1 MFTFFR
7 SILATLL
14 LFIICSILNAQPIIC
29 SILNTQPI
37 PTISTQ
43 SFNRFLALPATGG
56 TTPDFVQDL
65 SGVEWHRLAKIWNYT
80 GDPQYFRR
88 LQKIIDPYVTSS
100 GTLAGCHPSDK
111 FVNGEALLIV
121 YQVTQQEKYFTAATQ
136 LFRMMQATYF
146 AAKEMKVDYS
156 EQLPIAQIPFYAAYA
171 GFMRDTAS
179 FTALANQV
187 ENAYRVL
194 KQSGKVDVINTVNL
208 LSILVDVLDYYPT
221 APAANR
227 FKMLMNQLA
236 NQANTIRWKTQF
248 SHPAPEY
255 QANLQKAQFA
265 YLYAIS
271 KAIRKQYIP
280 AKYASLFT
288 ELDPNLFSAE
298 AKSVD
303 WQAAASIEWDLL
315 QKSKAGNNRLF
326 LLDDYFN
333 AEKKADL
340 SGVVKPYHY
349 KWDEWHN
356 GGFYMLGD
364 IIESAGL
371 QTGTLST
378 APTADNLRDASIYMI
393 VDPDHVPDNP
403 TPNYMT
409 DAYSQTIVNWVKSGG
424 VLVLFHNDKAN
435 TEFTHFNIL
444 SKSFGITLNEDIQN
458 RVPGV
463 EFAYGKVDIPAE
475 HPVLPNVQK
484 IYQKDV
490 CSITVQDPAKVVLQ
504 KDSVAIFAVAKL
516 GKGTVFVTGD
526 PWLYNEYVSGL
537 RLSPDFQ
544 NFQAAKDFVHWL
556 IQQIPEKL
564 SK

>member
-1 MFTFFR
+1 MFPSKRGIVATILFFI
-7 SILATLL
+7 S
-14 LFIICSILNAQPIIC
+14 CSVLK
-29 SILNTQPI
+29 SQPI
-37 PTISTQ
+37 PTLSFQ
-43 SFNRFLALPATGG
+43 SLNRFLGLPATVGAV
-56 TTPDFVQDL
+56 PDFVQDL
-65 SGVEWHRLAKIWNYT
+65 SGVEWHRLAKVWNYT

-88 LQKIIDPYVTSS
+88 LQKTIDPYVTNS
-100 GTLAGCHPSDK
+100 GTLVGCHPSDK

-136 LFRMMQATYF
+136 LFRMMQDTYF
-146 AAKEMKVDYS
+146 AAKEMKGDYS

-171 GFMRDTAS
+171 SFMRDTAS
-179 FTALANQV
+179 ITALAYQS
-187 ENAYRVL
+187 ENAYQVL
-194 KQSGKVDVINTVNL
+194 RQSGKVDVFNTANL
-208 LSILVDVLDYYPT
+208 LSILVDVLEYYPT

-227 FKMLMNQLA
+227 FKTLINQLA
-236 NQANTIRWKTQF
+236 KEASTIQWKKEF

-255 QANLQKAQFA
+255 QANLLKAQCI
-265 YLYAIS
+265 YVYAIS
-271 KAIRKQYIP
+271 KAIRKQNIP
-280 AKYASLFT
+280 AKYASRFSDLN
-288 ELDPNLFSAE
+288 DNLFSAE
-298 AKSVD
+298 TKSVD
-303 WQAAASIEWDLL
+303 WQAAACIEWDLL
-315 QKSKAGNNRLF
+315 QKNSVGKNRLF

-333 AEKKADL
+333 AEKKADV
-340 SGVVKPYHY
+340 SGVVKSYHY

-371 QTGTLST
+371 QTETLSA
-378 APTADNLRDASIYMI
+378 APTADNLRGASIYMI

-409 DAYSQTIVNWVKSGG
+409 DAYAQTIVNWVKSGG
-424 VLVLFHNDKAN
+424 VLVLFHNDKVN

-463 EFAYGKVDIPAE
+463 EFAYGKVDIPAS

-490 CSITVQDPAKVVLQ
+490 CSITVQEPAKVVLQ

-516 GKGTVFVTGD
+516 GRGTVFVTGD

-544 NFQAAKDFVHWL
+544 NFQAAKDLVQWL
-556 IQQIPEKL
+556 IQQIPEKR
-564 SK
+564 SKK

>member
-1 MFTFFR
+1 
-7 SILATLL
+7 
-14 LFIICSILNAQPIIC
+14 
-29 SILNTQPI
+29 
-37 PTISTQ
+37 
-43 SFNRFLALPATGG
+43 
-56 TTPDFVQDL
+56 
-65 SGVEWHRLAKIWNYT
+65 
-80 GDPQYFRR
+80 
-88 LQKIIDPYVTSS
+88 
-100 GTLAGCHPSDK
+100 
-111 FVNGEALLIV
+111 VNGEALLIM

-146 AAKEMKVDYS
+146 ASNEKKGDYS

-179 FTALANQV
+179 VTALADQV
-187 ENAYRVL
+187 ENAYQVL
-194 KQSGKVDVINTVNL
+194 KRLGKADVFNTVNL
-208 LSILVDVLDYYPT
+208 FSILVDVLEYYPT
-221 APAANR
+221 ASAANR
-227 FKMLMNQLA
+227 YKSLINQLA
-236 NQANTIRWKTQF
+236 KEASTIQWKKQF

-255 QANLQKAQFA
+255 QANLQKAQFV
-265 YLYAIS
+265 YVYAIS

-280 AKYASLFT
+280 TKYASRFSELDVNLFT
-288 ELDPNLFSAE
+288 AE
-298 AKSVD
+298 AKAVD
-303 WQAAASIEWDLL
+303 WQAAACIEIDLL

-333 AEKKADL
+333 AEKKADV

-364 IIESAGL
+364 IIESNGL
-371 QTGTLST
+371 QKGTLSA
-378 APTADNLRDASIYMI
+378 APTADNLKDASIYMI

-409 DAYSQTIVNWVKSGG
+409 DDYAQTIVNWVKSGG
-424 VLVLFHNDKAN
+424 VLVLFHNDKVN

-463 EFAYGKVDIPAE
+463 EFAYGKVDIPAN
-475 HPVLPNVQK
+475 HPILPNVQK
-484 IYQKDV
+484 IYQKDI
-490 CSITVQDPAKVVLQ
+490 CSITVQEPAKVMLQ

-537 RLSPDFQ
+537 RLSPDYQ
-544 NFQAAKDFVHWL
+544 NFQAAKDLVQWL
-556 IQQIPEKL
+556 IQQIPEKR
-564 SK
+564 SKQ

>member
-14 LFIICSILNAQPIIC
+14 LFISCSVLKSQPN
-29 SILNTQPI
+29 S
-37 PTISTQ
+37 TISSQ
-43 SFNRFLALPATGG
+43 SLNRFLGLPATVG
-56 TTPDFVQDL
+56 TSADFVQDL
-65 SGVEWHRLAKIWNYT
+65 SGVEWHRLAKVWNYT

-88 LQKIIDPYVTSS
+88 LQKIIDPYVSSS
-100 GTLAGCHPSDK
+100 GTLAGCHPSDR

-146 AAKEMKVDYS
+146 AVKEKKGDYS

-171 GFMRDTAS
+171 GFLRDTAS
-179 FTALANQV
+179 VTALADQV
-187 ENAYRVL
+187 ENAYQVL
-194 KQSGKVDVINTVNL
+194 KRLGKADVFNTVNL
-208 LSILVDVLDYYPT
+208 FSILVDVLEYYPT

-227 FKMLMNQLA
+227 YKSLINQLA
-236 NQANTIRWKTQF
+236 KEASTIQWKKQF

-265 YLYAIS
+265 YVYAIS
-271 KAIRKQYIP
+271 KSIRKQYIP
-280 AKYASLFT
+280 SKYANRFS

-298 AKSVD
+298 ARAVD
-303 WQAAASIEWDLL
+303 WQAAACIELDLL
-315 QKSKAGNNRLF
+315 QKSKVGNNRLF

-333 AEKKADL
+333 AEKKADV

-403 TPNYMT
+403 TPNLMT
-409 DAYSQTIVNWVKSGG
+409 DAYAQTIVNWVKSGG

-463 EFAYGKVDIPAE
+463 EFAYGKVDIPANL
-475 HPVLPNVQK
+475 PILPNVQK
-484 IYQKDV
+484 IYQKDI
-490 CSITVQDPAKVVLQ
+490 CSITVQEPAKVMLQ

-537 RLSPDFQ
+537 RLSPDYQ
-544 NFQAAKDFVHWL
+544 NFQAAKDLVQWL
-556 IQQIPEKL
+556 IQQIPEKR
-564 SK
+564 SKQ

>member
-14 LFIICSILNAQPIIC
+14 LFISCSILNA
-29 SILNTQPI
+29 QPI

-43 SFNRFLALPATGG
+43 SLNRFLALPATGG
-56 TTPDFVQDL
+56 ITPDFVQDL
-65 SGVEWHRLAKIWNYT
+65 SGVEWHRLARVWNYT

-88 LQKIIDPYVTSS
+88 LQKVIDPYVSSS
-100 GTLAGCHPSDK
+100 GTLVGCHPSDK

-136 LFRMMQATYF
+136 LFRMMQDTYV
-146 AAKEMKVDYS
+146 AAKEMKGDYS

-179 FTALANQV
+179 ITVIANQV
-187 ENAYRVL
+187 ENAFLVL
-194 KQSGKVDVINTVNL
+194 KQSGKVDVFNTVNL
-208 LSILVDVLDYYPT
+208 LSILVDVLEYFPN

-227 FKMLMNQLA
+227 FKTMINLLA

-248 SHPAPEY
+248 SHAAPEY

-265 YLYAIS
+265 YVYAIS

-280 AKYASLFT
+280 AKYANRFS

-303 WQAAASIEWDLL
+303 WQAAACIEWDLL
-315 QKSKAGNNRLF
+315 QKNNVGKNRLF

-333 AEKKADL
+333 AEKKADV

-371 QTGTLST
+371 QTGTLSA

-409 DAYSQTIVNWVKSGG
+409 DAYAQTIVNWVKSGG

-435 TEFTHFNIL
+435 TEFTRFNIL

-463 EFAYGKVDIPAE
+463 EFAYGKVDIPAA

-490 CSITVQDPAKVVLQ
+490 CSISVQDPAKVVLQ

-544 NFQAAKDFVHWL
+544 NFQAAKDLVQWL
-556 IQQIPEKL
+556 IQQIPEKR
-564 SK
+564 SKK

>member
-1 MFTFFR
+1 MTPSKR
-7 SILATLL
+7 SIVATLFFFISCSVLKSQPNPTVSSQSLNRL
-14 LFIICSILNAQPIIC
+14 LV
-29 SILNTQPI
+29 
-37 PTISTQ
+37 
-43 SFNRFLALPATGG
+43 LPATAG

-88 LQKIIDPYVTSS
+88 LQKVIDPYVSSS
-100 GTLAGCHPSDK
+100 GILAGCHPSDK
-111 FVNGEALLIV
+111 FVNGESLLIV

-136 LFRMMQATYF
+136 LFRMMQAAYF
-146 AAKEMKVDYS
+146 AKNEKKGDYS

-179 FTALANQV
+179 ITALANLV
-187 ENAYRVL
+187 ENAYQVL
-194 KQSGKVDVINTVNL
+194 KQSGKVDVFNTVSL
-208 LSILVDVLDYYPT
+208 LSILVDVLEYYPT

-227 FKMLMNQLA
+227 FKALINQLA

-255 QANLQKAQFA
+255 QANLQNAQFV
-265 YLYAIS
+265 YVYAIS

-280 AKYASLFT
+280 TKYAIRFSELDANLFT
-288 ELDPNLFSAE
+288 SEVKA
-298 AKSVD
+298 VD
-303 WQAAASIEWDLL
+303 WQAAAFIEWDLL
-315 QKSKAGNNRLF
+315 QKYNVGKNRLF

-333 AEKKADL
+333 AEKKADV

-371 QTGTLST
+371 QTATLSA
-378 APTADNLRDASIYMI
+378 APTAENLKDASIYMI
-393 VDPDHVPDNP
+393 VDPDHLQDNP

-409 DAYSQTIVNWVKSGG
+409 ETYTQTIVNWVKAGG
-424 VLVLFHNDKAN
+424 VLVLFHNDKLN
-435 TEFTHFNIL
+435 TEFTHFNLL
-444 SKSFGITLNEDIQN
+444 SKSFGIQLNEDIQN

-463 EFAYGKVDIPAE
+463 EFAYGKVDIPAN
-475 HPVLPNVQK
+475 HPILPNVQK
-484 IYQKDV
+484 IYQKDI
-490 CSITVQDPAKVVLQ
+490 CSITVQDPAKVMLQ
-504 KDSVAIFAVAKL
+504 KDSIAIFAVAKL

-544 NFQAAKDFVHWL
+544 NFQAAKDLVQWL
-556 IQQIPEKL
+556 IQQIPEKRV
-564 SK
+564 K

>member
-1 MFTFFR
+1 MFTSYR
-7 SILATLL
+7 SILAIFL
-14 LFIICSILNAQPIIC
+14 LFTSCFNLTAQPV
-29 SILNTQPI
+29 P
-37 PTISTQ
+37 PISTQ
-43 SFNRFLALPATGG
+43 SFNRFLALPVTGG

-88 LQKIIDPYVTSS
+88 LQKVVDPYVTSS
-100 GTLAGCHPSDK
+100 GTLVGCHPSDK

-136 LFRMMQATYF
+136 LFRMMRDNYF
-146 AAKEMKVDYS
+146 SEEKKKQHYS
-156 EQLPIAQIPFYAAYA
+156 ETIPIAQIPFYAAYA

-179 FTALANQV
+179 ITAIANHV
-187 ENAYRVL
+187 EYACNILSR
-194 KQSGKVDVINTVNL
+194 SGKMDAYNTV
-208 LSILVDVLDYYPT
+208 SMFTILVDVLEYYPS

-227 FKMLMNQLA
+227 IRTLVTQLA
-236 NQANTIRWKTQF
+236 NQATAFQWKKLSVSNTASEAALR
-248 SHPAPEY
+248 EVECMY
-255 QANLQKAQFA
+255 V
-265 YLYAIS
+265 YAVS

-280 AKYASLFT
+280 ANNASRFSQLDANIFT
-288 ELDPNLFSAE
+288 RESA
-298 AKSVD
+298 AVD
-303 WQAAASIEWDLL
+303 WQAAACIELDLL
-315 QKSKAGNNRLF
+315 QKSKAGKNRLF

-333 AEKKADL
+333 AEKKADV

-364 IIESAGL
+364 IIESTGL
-371 QTGTLST
+371 QTGTLSA
-378 APTADNLRDASIYMI
+378 APTADNLKDASIYMI

-409 DAYSQTIVNWVKSGG
+409 DDYAQTIVNWVKSGG
-424 VLVLFHNDKAN
+424 VLVLFHNDKVN

-463 EFAYGKVDIPAE
+463 EFAYGKVDIPAN
-475 HPVLPNVQK
+475 HPILPNVQK
-484 IYQKDV
+484 IYQKDI
-490 CSITVQDPAKVVLQ
+490 CSITVQEPAKVMLQ

-537 RLSPDFQ
+537 RLSPDYQ
-544 NFQAAKDFVHWL
+544 NFQAAKDLVQWL
-556 IQQIPEKL
+556 IQQIPEKR
-564 SK
+564 SKQ

>member
-1 MFTFFR
+1 MFTSYR
-7 SILATLL
+7 SILATFLL
-14 LFIICSILNAQPIIC
+14 YTSCFNLTA
-29 SILNTQPI
+29 QPI

-43 SFNRFLALPATGG
+43 SFNRFLALPVAVG

-65 SGVEWHRLAKIWNYT
+65 SVVEWHRLAKIWNYT

-88 LQKIIDPYVTSS
+88 LQKVIDPYVTSS
-100 GTLAGCHPSDK
+100 GTLVGCHPSDK

-121 YQVTQQEKYFTAATQ
+121 HQVTQQEKYFTAATH
-136 LFRMMQATYF
+136 LFRMMQKNYF
-146 AAKEMKVDYS
+146 SAEKKVQDYS
-156 EQLPIAQIPFYAAYA
+156 ESIPLVQIPFYAAYA

-179 FTALANQV
+179 IIALADQI
-187 ENAYRVL
+187 ENAYQVL
-194 KQSGKVDVINTVNL
+194 KQSGKGDVFNTVNL
-208 LSILVDVLDYYPT
+208 LSILVDVLEYYPT

-227 FKMLMNQLA
+227 LKTLINLLA
-236 NQANTIRWKTQF
+236 NQANTIRWKAQF
-248 SHPAPEY
+248 AHPAPEY
-255 QANLQKAQFA
+255 QANLQKAQFV
-265 YLYAIS
+265 YMYAIS

-280 AKYASLFT
+280 AKYVSRYSEMDT
-288 ELDPNLFSAE
+288 NLFSAE
-298 AKSVD
+298 SKAVD
-303 WQAAASIEWDLL
+303 WQAAACIELDLL
-315 QKSKAGNNRLF
+315 QKSKLGNNRLF

-333 AEKKADL
+333 AERKADV

-356 GGFYMLGD
+356 GGFFMLGD

-371 QTGTLST
+371 KTGTLSA
-378 APTADNLRDASIYMI
+378 APSAENLKDASIYMI

-403 TPNYMT
+403 TPNYIT
-409 DAYSQTIVNWVKSGG
+409 ETYAQTIVSWVKTGG
-424 VLVLFHNDKAN
+424 VLVLFHNDKVN

-463 EFAYGKVDIPAE
+463 EFAYGKIDIPAN
-475 HPVLPNVQK
+475 HPILPNVQK
-484 IYQKDV
+484 IYQKDI
-490 CSITVQDPAKVVLQ
+490 CSITVQDPAKVMLQ

-537 RLSPDFQ
+537 RLSPDYQ
-544 NFQAAKDFVHWL
+544 NFQAAKDLVQWL
-556 IQQIPEKL
+556 IRQIPNKQRN
-564 SK
+564 

>member
-1 MFTFFR
+1 MFPFKR
-7 SILATLL
+7 SIVATLL
-14 LFIICSILNAQPIIC
+14 LFISN
-29 SILNTQPI
+29 SVVKSQPI
-37 PTISTQ
+37 PTLSFQ
-43 SFNRFLALPATGG
+43 SLNQFLALPATVG

-88 LQKIIDPYVTSS
+88 LQNVIDPYVSS
-100 GTLAGCHPSDK
+100 TGTLTGCHPTDK

-121 YQVTQQEKYFTAATQ
+121 YQVTQQEKYFTAATL

-146 AAKEMKVDYS
+146 ASNEKKGDYS
-156 EQLPIAQIPFYAAYA
+156 EQLPIAQIPFYASYA

-179 FTALANQV
+179 ITALANLV
-187 ENAYRVL
+187 ENACQVL
-194 KQSGKVDVINTVNL
+194 KQSGKVDVFNTVNL
-208 LSILVDVLDYYPT
+208 LSILVDVLEYYPT

-227 FKMLMNQLA
+227 FKTLINQLTKEA
-236 NQANTIRWKTQF
+236 STIQWKKQF

-255 QANLQKAQFA
+255 QANLQKAQCI
-265 YLYAIS
+265 YVYAIS

-280 AKYASLFT
+280 AKYASRFSDLNDNLFT
-288 ELDPNLFSAE
+288 AE
-298 AKSVD
+298 TKCVD
-303 WQAAASIEWDLL
+303 WQAAACIEWDLL
-315 QKSKAGNNRLF
+315 QKNSVGNNRLF

-333 AEKKADL
+333 AEKKADV

-371 QTGTLST
+371 QTATLSA
-378 APTADNLRDASIYMI
+378 APTAENLKDASIYMI
-393 VDPDHVPDNP
+393 VDPDHLQDNP

-409 DAYSQTIVNWVKSGG
+409 ETYAQTIVKWVKAGG
-424 VLVLFHNDKAN
+424 VLVLFHNDKVN
-435 TEFTHFNIL
+435 TEFTQFNLL
-444 SKSFGITLNEDIQN
+444 SKSFGIQLNDDIQN

-463 EFAYGKVDIPAE
+463 EFAYGKVDIPAN
-475 HPVLPNVQK
+475 HPILPNVQK
-484 IYQKDV
+484 IYQKDI

-504 KDSVAIFAVAKL
+504 KDSIAIFAVAKL

-544 NFQAAKDFVHWL
+544 NFQAAKDLVQWL
-556 IQQIPEKL
+556 IQQIPEKRV
-564 SK
+564 K

>member
-1 MFTFFR
+1 MFPFIR
-7 SILATLL
+7 SIVATLL
-14 LFIICSILNAQPIIC
+14 LFISCSVLK
-29 SILNTQPI
+29 SQPI
-37 PTISTQ
+37 PALSFQ
-43 SFNRFLALPATGG
+43 SLNQFLALPATVG

-88 LQKIIDPYVTSS
+88 LQKIIDPFVTSN
-100 GTLAGCHPSDK
+100 GTLLGCHPSDK

-121 YQVTQQEKYFTAATQ
+121 YQVTQQEKYFTAANQ

-146 AAKEMKVDYS
+146 AAKEKKGDYS

-179 FTALANQV
+179 FTVIANQV
-187 ENAYRVL
+187 ENAFLVL
-194 KQSGKVDVINTVNL
+194 KQSGKIDVFNTVNL
-208 LSILVDVLDYYPT
+208 LSILVDVLEYFPT

-227 FKMLMNQLA
+227 IKTLMNQLA
-236 NQANTIRWKTQF
+236 NQANTIGWEKQF
-248 SHPAPEY
+248 SHAAPEN

-265 YLYAIS
+265 YVYAIS

-280 AKYASLFT
+280 AKYASRFS
-288 ELDPNLFSAE
+288 ELDPTLFTAE
-298 AKSVD
+298 AKAVD
-303 WQAAASIEWDLL
+303 WQAAACIEWDLL
-315 QKSKAGNNRLF
+315 QKNSVGKNRLF

-333 AEKKADL
+333 AEKKADV
-340 SGVVKPYHY
+340 SGIIKPYHY

-371 QTGTLST
+371 QTGTLSA
-378 APTADNLRDASIYMI
+378 APTTDNLRDASIYMI

-409 DAYSQTIVNWVKSGG
+409 VDYVQTIVNWVKAGG
-424 VLVLFHNDKAN
+424 VLVLFHNDKVN
-435 TEFTHFNIL
+435 TEFTQFNLL
-444 SKSFGITLNEDIQN
+444 SKFFGITLNEDIQN

-463 EFAYGKVDIPAE
+463 EFAYGKVDIPAS

-490 CSITVQDPAKVVLQ
+490 CSITVQEPAKVVLQ

-516 GKGTVFVTGD
+516 GRGTVFVTGD

-544 NFQAAKDFVHWL
+544 NFQAAKDLVQWL
-556 IQQIPEKL
+556 IQQIPEKR
-564 SK
+564 SKK

>member
-1 MFTFFR
+1 MFPSKR

-14 LFIICSILNAQPIIC
+14 LFISCSVLKSQP
-29 SILNTQPI
+29 N
-37 PTISTQ
+37 PTISSQ
-43 SFNRFLALPATGG
+43 SFNRFLGLPATVG
-56 TTPDFVQDL
+56 TSLDFVKDL
-65 SGVEWHRLAKIWNYT
+65 SGLEWHRLARIWNYT

-88 LQKIIDPYVTSS
+88 LQKLIDPYVSS
-100 GTLAGCHPSDK
+100 TGTLTGCHPTDK
-111 FVNGEALLIV
+111 FVNGEALLIM

-146 AAKEMKVDYS
+146 ASNEKKGDYS

-179 FTALANQV
+179 VTALADQV
-187 ENAYRVL
+187 ENAYQVL
-194 KQSGKVDVINTVNL
+194 KRLGKADVFNTVNL
-208 LSILVDVLDYYPT
+208 FSILVDVLEYYPT
-221 APAANR
+221 ASAANR
-227 FKMLMNQLA
+227 YKSLINQLA
-236 NQANTIRWKTQF
+236 KEASTIQWKKQF

-255 QANLQKAQFA
+255 QANLHKAQFV
-265 YLYAIS
+265 YVYAIS

-280 AKYASLFT
+280 AKYASRFSELDVNLFT
-288 ELDPNLFSAE
+288 AE
-298 AKSVD
+298 AKAVD
-303 WQAAASIEWDLL
+303 WQAAACIEIDLL

-333 AEKKADL
+333 AEKKADV

-364 IIESAGL
+364 IIESNGL
-371 QTGTLST
+371 QKGTLSA
-378 APTADNLRDASIYMI
+378 APTADNLKDASIYMI

-409 DAYSQTIVNWVKSGG
+409 DDYAQTIVNWVKSGG
-424 VLVLFHNDKAN
+424 VLVLFHNDKVN

-463 EFAYGKVDIPAE
+463 EFAYGKVDIPAN
-475 HPVLPNVQK
+475 HPILPNVQK
-484 IYQKDV
+484 IYQKDI
-490 CSITVQDPAKVVLQ
+490 CSITVQEPAKVMLQ

-537 RLSPDFQ
+537 RLSPDYQ
-544 NFQAAKDFVHWL
+544 NFQAAKDLVQWL
-556 IQQIPEKL
+556 IQQIPEKR
-564 SK
+564 SKQ

>member
-1 MFTFFR
+1 MFPSKR

-14 LFIICSILNAQPIIC
+14 LFISCSVLNA
-29 SILNTQPI
+29 QPI
-37 PTISTQ
+37 PTISSQ
-43 SFNRFLALPATGG
+43 SLNRFLGLPATVG
-56 TTPDFVQDL
+56 TSLDFVQDL
-65 SGVEWHRLAKIWNYT
+65 SGVEWHRLAKVWNYT

-88 LQKIIDPYVTSS
+88 LQKVIDPYVSS
-100 GTLAGCHPSDK
+100 TGTLTGCHPTDK

-146 AAKEMKVDYS
+146 ASNEKKGDYS

-179 FTALANQV
+179 VTALADQV
-187 ENAYRVL
+187 ENAYQVL
-194 KQSGKVDVINTVNL
+194 KRLGKADVFNTVNL
-208 LSILVDVLDYYPT
+208 FSILVDVLEYYPT
-221 APAANR
+221 ASAANR
-227 FKMLMNQLA
+227 YKSLINQLA
-236 NQANTIRWKTQF
+236 KEASTIQWKKQF

-255 QANLQKAQFA
+255 QANLQKAQFV
-265 YLYAIS
+265 YVYAIS

-280 AKYASLFT
+280 TKYASRFSELDVNLFT
-288 ELDPNLFSAE
+288 AE
-298 AKSVD
+298 AKAVD
-303 WQAAASIEWDLL
+303 WQAAACIEIDLL

-333 AEKKADL
+333 AEKKADV

-364 IIESAGL
+364 IIESNGL
-371 QTGTLST
+371 QKGTLSA
-378 APTADNLRDASIYMI
+378 APTADNLKDASIYMI

-409 DAYSQTIVNWVKSGG
+409 DDYAQTIVNWVKSGG
-424 VLVLFHNDKAN
+424 VLVLFHNDKVN

-463 EFAYGKVDIPAE
+463 EFAYGKVDIPAN
-475 HPVLPNVQK
+475 HPILPNVQK
-484 IYQKDV
+484 IYQKDI
-490 CSITVQDPAKVVLQ
+490 CSITVQEPAKVMLQ

-537 RLSPDFQ
+537 RLSPDYQ
-544 NFQAAKDFVHWL
+544 NFQAAKDLVQWL
-556 IQQIPEKL
+556 IQQIPEKR
-564 SK
+564 SKQ

>member
-1 MFTFFR
+1 
-7 SILATLL
+7 
-14 LFIICSILNAQPIIC
+14 
-29 SILNTQPI
+29 
-37 PTISTQ
+37 
-43 SFNRFLALPATGG
+43 
-56 TTPDFVQDL
+56 
-65 SGVEWHRLAKIWNYT
+65 
-80 GDPQYFRR
+80 
-88 LQKIIDPYVTSS
+88 
-100 GTLAGCHPSDK
+100 
-111 FVNGEALLIV
+111 
-121 YQVTQQEKYFTAATQ
+121 
-136 LFRMMQATYF
+136 
-146 AAKEMKVDYS
+146 
-156 EQLPIAQIPFYAAYA
+156 
-171 GFMRDTAS
+171 MRDTAS
-179 FTALANQV
+179 ISSIANQV
-187 ENAYRVL
+187 ENACRVL
-194 KQSGKVDVINTVNL
+194 KQSGMVDVFNTVNL
-208 LSILVDVLDYYPT
+208 LSILVDVLEYYPSG
-221 APAANR
+221 PAANR
-227 FKMLMNQLA
+227 FKTLMNQLA

-265 YLYAIS
+265 YVYAIS

-280 AKYASLFT
+280 AKYASRFS
-288 ELDPNLFSAE
+288 ELDPNLFTAE

-303 WQAAASIEWDLL
+303 WQAAACIEWDLL
-315 QKSKAGNNRLF
+315 QKNSVGKNRLF

-333 AEKKADL
+333 AEKKVDV

-356 GGFYMLGD
+356 GGFYMMGD

-371 QTGTLST
+371 QTGTLSA

-403 TPNYMT
+403 SPNYMT
-409 DAYSQTIVNWVKSGG
+409 DTYAQTIVNWVKSGG

-463 EFAYGKVDIPAE
+463 EFAYGKVDIPAA

-544 NFQAAKDFVHWL
+544 NFQAAKDLVQWL
-556 IQQIPEKL
+556 IQQIPEKRV
-564 SK
+564 K

>member
-1 MFTFFR
+1 MFPSKR

-14 LFIICSILNAQPIIC
+14 LFISCSVLKSQP
-29 SILNTQPI
+29 N
-37 PTISTQ
+37 PTISSQ
-43 SFNRFLALPATGG
+43 SLNRFLGLPATVG
-56 TTPDFVQDL
+56 TSPDFVQDL
-65 SGVEWHRLAKIWNYT
+65 SGAEWHRLAKVWNYT

-88 LQKIIDPYVTSS
+88 LQKVIDPYVSSS
-100 GTLAGCHPSDK
+100 GTLAGCHPTDK

-146 AAKEMKVDYS
+146 ASNEKKGDYS

-179 FTALANQV
+179 VTALADQV
-187 ENAYRVL
+187 ENAYQVL
-194 KQSGKVDVINTVNL
+194 KRLGKADVFNTVNL
-208 LSILVDVLDYYPT
+208 FSILVDVLEYYPT
-221 APAANR
+221 ASAANR
-227 FKMLMNQLA
+227 YKSLINQLA
-236 NQANTIRWKTQF
+236 KEASTIQWKKQF

-255 QANLQKAQFA
+255 QANLQKAQFV
-265 YLYAIS
+265 YVYAIS

-280 AKYASLFT
+280 TKYASRFSELDVNLFT
-288 ELDPNLFSAE
+288 AE
-298 AKSVD
+298 AKAVD
-303 WQAAASIEWDLL
+303 WQAAACIEIDLL

-333 AEKKADL
+333 AEKKADV

-364 IIESAGL
+364 IIESNGL
-371 QTGTLST
+371 QKGTLSA
-378 APTADNLRDASIYMI
+378 APTADNLKDASIYMI

-409 DAYSQTIVNWVKSGG
+409 DDYAQTIVNWVKSGG
-424 VLVLFHNDKAN
+424 VLVLFHNDKVN

-463 EFAYGKVDIPAE
+463 EFAYGKVDIPAN
-475 HPVLPNVQK
+475 HPILPNVQK
-484 IYQKDV
+484 IYQKDI
-490 CSITVQDPAKVVLQ
+490 CSITVQEPAKVMLQ

-537 RLSPDFQ
+537 RLSPDYQ
-544 NFQAAKDFVHWL
+544 NFQAAKDLVQWL
-556 IQQIPEKL
+556 IQQIPEKR
-564 SK
+564 SKQ

>member
-1 MFTFFR
+1 MFPFKR
-7 SILATLL
+7 SIVATLL
-14 LFIICSILNAQPIIC
+14 LFIS
-29 SILNTQPI
+29 SSVVKSQPI
-37 PTISTQ
+37 PTLSFQ
-43 SFNRFLALPATGG
+43 SLNQFLALPATVG

-88 LQKIIDPYVTSS
+88 LQKVIDPYVSS
-100 GTLAGCHPSDK
+100 TGTLTGCHPTDK

-146 AAKEMKVDYS
+146 ASNEKKGDYS

-179 FTALANQV
+179 ITALANLV
-187 ENAYRVL
+187 ENACQVL
-194 KQSGKVDVINTVNL
+194 KQSGKVDVFNTVNL
-208 LSILVDVLDYYPT
+208 LSILVDVLEYYPT

-227 FKMLMNQLA
+227 FKTLINQLTKEA
-236 NQANTIRWKTQF
+236 STIQWKKQF

-255 QANLQKAQFA
+255 QANLQKAQFI
-265 YLYAIS
+265 YVYAIS

-280 AKYASLFT
+280 AKYASRFSDLNDNLFT
-288 ELDPNLFSAE
+288 AE
-298 AKSVD
+298 TKCVD
-303 WQAAASIEWDLL
+303 WQAAACIEWDLL
-315 QKSKAGNNRLF
+315 QKNSVGNNRLF

-333 AEKKADL
+333 AEKKADV

-364 IIESAGL
+364 IIESAGM
-371 QTGTLST
+371 QTATLSA
-378 APTADNLRDASIYMI
+378 APTAENLKDASIYMI
-393 VDPDHVPDNP
+393 VDPDHLQDNP

-409 DAYSQTIVNWVKSGG
+409 ETYAQTIVNWVKAGG
-424 VLVLFHNDKAN
+424 VLVLFHNDKVN
-435 TEFTHFNIL
+435 TEFTQFNLL
-444 SKSFGITLNEDIQN
+444 SKSFGIQLNDDIQN

-463 EFAYGKVDIPAE
+463 EFAYGKVDIPAN
-475 HPVLPNVQK
+475 HPILPNVQK
-484 IYQKDV
+484 IYQKDI
-490 CSITVQDPAKVVLQ
+490 CSITVQDPAKVMLQ
-504 KDSVAIFAVAKL
+504 KDSIAIFAVAKL

-544 NFQAAKDFVHWL
+544 NFQAAKDLVQWL
-556 IQQIPEKL
+556 IQQIPEKRV
-564 SK
+564 K